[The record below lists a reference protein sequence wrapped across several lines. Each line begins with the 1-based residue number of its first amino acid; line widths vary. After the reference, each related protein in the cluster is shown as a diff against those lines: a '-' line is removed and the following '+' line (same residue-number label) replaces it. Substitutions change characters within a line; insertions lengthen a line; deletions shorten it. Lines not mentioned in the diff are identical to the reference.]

1 MRIKEK
7 GQEFSHSNGSW
18 RSIYEPGDCS
28 FIGLICSPHFSHGS
42 FRLLTQISL
51 PDDLP
56 VLYCLF
62 IFSPACYF
70 SALHIILWI
79 YHVYLFVHNYI
90 NCTRAGILSLVFTA
104 FILRICHIGS
114 IQCINCEWMH
124 LLFIY
129 GKNYNN

>member
-1 MRIKEK
+1 MDQRKG

-56 VLYCLF
+56 ISLLPHYSILLPCTIFLHNTYYPLNLSCLF
-62 IFSPACYF
+62 ICTQLYKLHKSWNFVSCIHCFYSQDLPYRKHTMYKLWMN
-70 SALHIILWI
+70 ALIIHI
-79 YHVYLFVHNYI
+79 
-90 NCTRAGILSLVFTA
+90 
-104 FILRICHIGS
+104 
-114 IQCINCEWMH
+114 
-124 LLFIY
+124 
-129 GKNYNN
+129 